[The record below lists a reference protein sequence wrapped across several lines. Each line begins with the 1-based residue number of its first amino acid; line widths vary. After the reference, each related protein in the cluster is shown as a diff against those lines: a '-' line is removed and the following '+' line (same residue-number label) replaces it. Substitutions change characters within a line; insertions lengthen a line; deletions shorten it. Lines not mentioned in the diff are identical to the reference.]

1 MLYYLAVFTKTQGA
15 AAHLRE
21 RGYMSVVE
29 LDTLIDRLLPQVL
42 ADPDLGDGR
51 IFTQLHFSR
60 LWALS
65 CLHVGEC
72 FDEKLLA
79 MRVSAHLPSRVLL
92 EKEIAA

>member
-1 MLYYLAVFTKTQGA
+1 
-15 AAHLRE
+15 
-21 RGYMSVVE
+21 MSVVE

-51 IFTQLHFSR
+51 TFTRLHFSR

-72 FDEKLLA
+72 YDENLLENL
-79 MRVSAHLPSRVLL
+79 VPAHLPPKVL
-92 EKEIAA
+92 IAREVAS

>member
-1 MLYYLAVFTKTQGA
+1 
-15 AAHLRE
+15 
-21 RGYMSVVE
+21 MSVSE

-65 CLHVGEC
+65 CLHAGEC
-72 FDEKLLA
+72 YDEKLLA
-79 MRVSAHLPSRVLL
+79 TCVSKHLPPRVMLAH
-92 EKEIAA
+92 EVTA

>member
-1 MLYYLAVFTKTQGA
+1 
-15 AAHLRE
+15 
-21 RGYMSVVE
+21 MSVVE

-51 IFTQLHFSR
+51 IFTQLHFSH

-65 CLHVGEC
+65 CLHAGEC

-79 MRVSAHLPSRVLL
+79 TLVSAHLPPRVLL
-92 EKEIAA
+92 AQEVAA

>member
-1 MLYYLAVFTKTQGA
+1 
-15 AAHLRE
+15 
-21 RGYMSVVE
+21 MSVVE

-60 LWALS
+60 LWALI
-65 CLHVGEC
+65 CLHAGEC

-79 MRVSAHLPSRVLL
+79 MRVSAHLPPRVVI
-92 EKEIAA
+92 EREVSA